1 MKFSTCMAALMVSL
15 ACVTTGCR
23 YDKAN
28 DGAGEGAEGDAVA
41 MGATDLN
48 AETDISSTD
57 GEMALDNAQGG
68 GIDDLANAGKS
79 FKDRGYKLC
88 TDVAFAPVYFGFDAT
103 SIKPEELAKVEAV
116 ARHLADNPKRVVT
129 IEGNCD
135 ERGSNEYNLSL
146 GDDRA
151 IIIGNF
157 LAQNGITRDRI
168 ETVSRGETNPAVA
181 GSGESAW
188 AQNRRGEF
196 IIWER

>member
-1 MKFSTCMAALMVSL
+1 MKFSTCMAVLMVSL
-15 ACVTTGCR
+15 AFATTGCR
-23 YDKAN
+23 YNKAN
-28 DGAGEGAEGDAVA
+28 DGAGEGDAAA

-48 AETDISSTD
+48 AETDIATTD
-57 GEMALDNAQGG
+57 GEMSLDTQGG
-68 GIDDLANAGKS
+68 GLSDLENAGKS

-129 IEGNCD
+129 IEGTCD
-135 ERGSNEYNLSL
+135 ERGSTEYNLSL

-188 AQNRRGEF
+188 SQNRRGEF

>member
-1 MKFSTCMAALMVSL
+1 MKFSTMAILMASL
-15 ACVTTGCR
+15 ALATVGCR
-23 YDKAN
+23 YNKAN
-28 DGAGEGAEGDAVA
+28 GGAGEGADGDEFAA
-41 MGATDLN
+41 QGSDLN
-48 AETDISSTD
+48 AGSDIATTDDSLSMD
-57 GEMALDNAQGG
+57 DVEGG
-68 GIDDLANAGKS
+68 SLADLSGKS

-103 SIKPEELAKVEAV
+103 SIKPDELAKVEAV
-116 ARHLADNPKRVVT
+116 ARHLADNPRRVVT

-168 ETVSRGETNPAVA
+168 ETVSRGESNPAVA
-181 GSGESAW
+181 GSGEGAW
-188 AQNRRGEF
+188 SQNRRGEF

>member
-1 MKFSTCMAALMVSL
+1 MKFSTFMAVLMVSL
-15 ACVTTGCR
+15 AFAATGCR
-23 YDKAN
+23 YNKAN
-28 DGAGEGAEGDAVA
+28 DGAGEGDSAAE

-57 GEMALDNAQGG
+57 GEMAFENAQGG
-68 GIDDLANAGKS
+68 SLADLEGKS

-88 TDVAFAPVYFGFDAT
+88 ADIAFPPVYFGFDAT
-103 SIKPEELAKVEAV
+103 SIKPEELAKVESV
-116 ARHLADNPKRVVT
+116 ARHLFENPRRVVT

>member
-1 MKFSTCMAALMVSL
+1 MKFSTCMAVLMVSL
-15 ACVTTGCR
+15 AFATTGCR
-23 YDKAN
+23 YNKAN
-28 DGAGEGAEGDAVA
+28 DGAGEGDAAA

-48 AETDISSTD
+48 AETDIATTD
-57 GEMALDNAQGG
+57 GEMSLDTQGG
-68 GIDDLANAGKS
+68 GLSDLENAGKS

-188 AQNRRGEF
+188 SQNRRGEF